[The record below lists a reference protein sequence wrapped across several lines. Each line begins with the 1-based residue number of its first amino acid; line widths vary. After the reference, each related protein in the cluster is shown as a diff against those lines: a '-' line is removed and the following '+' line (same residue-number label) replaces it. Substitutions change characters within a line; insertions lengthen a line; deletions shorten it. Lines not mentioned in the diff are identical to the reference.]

1 MINQILEQLMKH
13 NEYKQLLQLSLFGE
27 LKSEE
32 QLKLKEHILTCE
44 ECRVELEDQKN
55 LLRLISGKQKTN
67 VDEKVL
73 IAARYQLR
81 GALRSERSSNNIL
94 NSITDNI
101 FQYFTTP
108 LKFAFAGAALLIVGF
123 LIGGIFF
130 SKSSQS
136 EFTSQQAGEN
146 RFASLSED
154 ISISNVR
161 FIDSDAS
168 DGEVEFT
175 FEASRPVRLKGN
187 INDQQ
192 IQSVLTYAMLNE
204 QNPGSRLN
212 SINAMNSEKP
222 VQYDND
228 VKNALITVVMTDE
241 NPGVRREA
249 LKLMSKLPYDESV
262 KQTFLYVITND
273 TVSGLR
279 IEALNALIVTAS
291 QGHKLNQEEL
301 NLFRNKL
308 QDDENP
314 YIKLRSKTILQ
325 EYN

>member
-1 MINQILEQLMKH
+1 MKH

-32 QLKLKEHILTCE
+32 QLKLKEHLLTCE

-55 LLRLISGKQKTN
+55 LLELISGKQKAN

-81 GALRSERSSNNIL
+81 GALRAERSSNNIL

-108 LKFAFAGAALLIVGF
+108 LKFAFAGASLLIIGV

-136 EFTSQQAGEN
+136 EFTGQQNGEN
-146 RFASLSED
+146 SFASLSEE
-154 ISISNVR
+154 ISISKVR

-175 FEASRPVRLKGN
+175 FEASRPVRLKGS

-212 SINAMNSEKP
+212 SINAMDSETP
-222 VQYDND
+222 GQYDND

-249 LKLMSKLPYDESV
+249 LKLMSKFPYDESV
-262 KQTFLYVITND
+262 KQTLLYVITSD

-279 IEALNALIVTAS
+279 IEALNSLIEA
-291 QGHKLNQEEL
+291 GGKGYKLNQEEL

-308 QDDENP
+308 QEDENP

>member
-1 MINQILEQLMKH
+1 MKH

-27 LKSEE
+27 LNSEE
-32 QLKLKEHILTCE
+32 QLKLKEHLLTCE
-44 ECRVELEDQKN
+44 ECRTELEDQKN
-55 LLRLISGKQKTN
+55 LLELISGKQKTN

-94 NSITDNI
+94 RSFTDSI

-108 LKFAFAGAALLIVGF
+108 LKFAFAGVALLIIGF
-123 LIGGIFF
+123 IVGGIFF

-136 EFTSQQAGEN
+136 EFTGQQNGEN

-154 ISISNVR
+154 IRISNVR

-168 DGEVEFT
+168 DGEIEFT
-175 FEASRPVRLKGN
+175 FEASRPVHLKGD
-187 INDQQ
+187 IDDQQ
-192 IQSVLTYAMLNE
+192 IQSVITYAMLNE

-212 SINAMNSEKP
+212 SINAMDTEFPAK
-222 VQYDND
+222 YDKD
-228 VKNALITVVMTDE
+228 VKDAVITVVMSDE

-249 LKLMSKLPYDESV
+249 LKLMNKIPYDENI
-262 KQTFLYVITND
+262 KQALLFIITND

-279 IEALNALIVTAS
+279 IEALNSIIEA
-291 QGHKLNQEEL
+291 GNKGYKLNNEEL
-301 NLFRNKL
+301 NLFRQTM
-308 QDDENP
+308 QDDTNP

>member
-1 MINQILEQLMKH
+1 MKH

-27 LKSEE
+27 LKPEE
-32 QLKLKEHILTCE
+32 QIILKEHLLNCE
-44 ECRVELEDQKN
+44 ECRTELEDQKN
-55 LLRLISGKQKTN
+55 LLELISGKKKTD

-73 IAARYQLR
+73 SAARYQLR
-81 GALRSERSSNNIL
+81 GALRSEKTNKNIL
-94 NSITDNI
+94 GLATDNI
-101 FQYFTTP
+101 YQFFTTP
-108 LKFAFAGAALLIVGF
+108 LRLAFAGAALLIVGA
-123 LIGGIFF
+123 LIGSIFF
-130 SKSSQS
+130 SKPSQS
-136 EFTSQQAGEN
+136 EFTGQQNGDI

-161 FIDSDAS
+161 FVDSDAS

-175 FEASRPVRLKGN
+175 FQASRPVHLKGN
-187 INDQQ
+187 VNDTQ

-212 SINAMNSEKP
+212 SINAMDTETP
-222 VQYDND
+222 MQYDSD

-249 LKLMSKLPYDESV
+249 LKLMSKFPYDETM
-262 KQTFLYVITND
+262 KETLLYVITND

-279 IEALNALIVTAS
+279 IEALNLLIEA
-291 QGHKLNQEEL
+291 GDKGYKLNQDEV
-301 NLFRNKL
+301 NLFKQKL
-308 QDDENP
+308 QQDENP

>member
-1 MINQILEQLMKH
+1 MKH

-32 QLKLKEHILTCE
+32 QLKLKEHLLTCE
-44 ECRVELEDQKN
+44 ECRTELEDQKN
-55 LLRLISGKQKTN
+55 LLELISGKKKSE

-73 IAARYQLR
+73 TAARYQLR
-81 GALRSERSSNNIL
+81 GALRSEIANK
-94 NSITDNI
+94 NI
-101 FQYFTTP
+101 FGSTIDSIAQFFTTP
-108 LKFAFAGAALLIVGF
+108 LKFAVVSATMLLFGI
-123 LIGGIFF
+123 LIGSLLF
-130 SKSSQS
+130 SKSSG
-136 EFTSQQAGEN
+136 EELKTENGNEN
-146 RFASLSED
+146 RFASLNEN
-154 ISISNVR
+154 INISNLR

-175 FEASRPVRLKGN
+175 FQASRPVRLRGKV
-187 INDQQ
+187 NDPQ

-212 SINAMNSEKP
+212 SINAMDTEVPMK
-222 VQYDND
+222 YDQD
-228 VKNALITVVMTDE
+228 VKNALVTVVMTDK

-249 LKLMSKLPYDESV
+249 LKLISKFPYDESV
-262 KQTFLYVITND
+262 KQTFLYVITKD

-279 IEALNALIVTAS
+279 IEALNSLIEAGS
-291 QGHKLNQEEL
+291 QGNKLNQDDL
-301 NLFRNKL
+301 NLFRQKL
-308 QDDENP
+308 QQDDNP

>member
-1 MINQILEQLMKH
+1 MKH

-32 QLKLKEHILTCE
+32 QLKLKEHLLTCE

-55 LLRLISGKQKTN
+55 LLELISGKQKAN

-73 IAARYQLR
+73 SAARYQLR

-94 NSITDNI
+94 NSIVDNI
-101 FQYFTTP
+101 FQYFTSP
-108 LKFAFAGAALLIVGF
+108 LKFAFAGAALLIVGV
-123 LIGGIFF
+123 LIGGFFF
-130 SKSSQS
+130 SKSSQT
-136 EFTSQQAGEN
+136 EFTGHQNSGN
-146 RFASLSED
+146 KFASLSED

-187 INDQQ
+187 VNDSQ

-212 SINAMNSEKP
+212 SINAMDTETP
-222 VQYDND
+222 VQYDSD

-249 LKLMSKLPYDESV
+249 LKLMGKFQYDESI
-262 KQTFLYVITND
+262 KQTLIYVITND

-279 IEALNALIVTAS
+279 IEALNSLIEAGVK
-291 QGHKLNQEEL
+291 GYKLNNEEL
-301 NLFRNKL
+301 NLFREKL
-308 QDDENP
+308 QQDENP

>member
-1 MINQILEQLMKH
+1 MKH

-32 QLKLKEHILTCE
+32 QLKLKEHLLTCE

-55 LLRLISGKQKTN
+55 LLELISGKKKVV

-73 IAARYQLR
+73 SAARYQLR
-81 GALRSERSSNNIL
+81 GALRAEKENKNIFVSL
-94 NSITDNI
+94 TDNI
-101 FQYFTTP
+101 FQLFTTP
-108 LKFAFAGAALLIVGF
+108 LRSAFAGAALLIVGV

-130 SKSSQS
+130 NRSSQI
-136 EFTSQQAGEN
+136 EFTGQQNSDN

-175 FEASRPVRLKGN
+175 FEASRPVRLKGS

-212 SINAMNSEKP
+212 SINAMDTETP
-222 VQYDND
+222 VQYDSD

-249 LKLMSKLPYDESV
+249 LKLMGKFQYDESI
-262 KQTFLYVITND
+262 KQTLIYVITND

-279 IEALNALIVTAS
+279 IEALNSLIEAGVK
-291 QGHKLNQEEL
+291 GYKLNNEEL
-301 NLFRNKL
+301 NLFREKL
-308 QDDENP
+308 QQDENP

>member
-1 MINQILEQLMKH
+1 MKH

-32 QLKLKEHILTCE
+32 QLKLKEHLLTCE

-55 LLRLISGKQKTN
+55 LLELISGKHKAN

-73 IAARYQLR
+73 SAARYQLR
-81 GALRSERSSNNIL
+81 GALRAEKSSQNIL
-94 NSITDNI
+94 GLAANNVYQ
-101 FQYFTTP
+101 FFTTP
-108 LKFAFAGAALLIVGF
+108 LRFAFAGAALLIVGVV
-123 LIGGIFF
+123 IGGLFF
-130 SKSSQS
+130 SKSSQT
-136 EFTSQQAGEN
+136 EFTGQQNGKN
-146 RFASLSED
+146 KFASLSED

-175 FEASRPVRLKGN
+175 FEASRPVRLKGS

-212 SINAMNSEKP
+212 SINAMDTETP
-222 VQYDND
+222 VQYDSD
-228 VKNALITVVMTDE
+228 VKNALITVIMTDE

-249 LKLMSKLPYDESV
+249 LKLMSKFPYDETV
-262 KQTFLYVITND
+262 KQTLLYVITSD

-279 IEALNALIVTAS
+279 IEALNSLIEAGS
-291 QGHKLNQEEL
+291 QGYKLSQDDL
-301 NLFRNKL
+301 NLFRQKL
-308 QDDENP
+308 QQDENP
-314 YIKLRSKTILQ
+314 YIKLRSRTILQ

>member
-1 MINQILEQLMKH
+1 MKH

-32 QLKLKEHILTCE
+32 QLKLKEHLLTCE
-44 ECRVELEDQKN
+44 ECRAELEDQKN
-55 LLRLISGKQKTN
+55 LLELISGKKKAS

-73 IAARYQLR
+73 SAARYQLR
-81 GALRSERSSNNIL
+81 GAMRAEKSSKNILGSLANNISQL
-94 NSITDNI
+94 
-101 FQYFTTP
+101 FTTP
-108 LKFAFAGAALLIVGF
+108 LRFAFAGAALLVIGV

-130 SKSSQS
+130 NKSSQT
-136 EFTSQQAGEN
+136 EFTGQQNGDN

-168 DGEVEFT
+168 DGEVEFS

-187 INDQQ
+187 VNDLQ

-212 SINAMNSEKP
+212 SINAMDTEAP
-222 VQYDND
+222 MQYDQD
-228 VKNALITVVMTDE
+228 VKDALITVVMTDE

-249 LKLMSKLPYDESV
+249 LKLMSKFPYDETV
-262 KQTFLYVITND
+262 KQTLLYVITND

-279 IEALNALIVTAS
+279 IEALNSLIEA
-291 QGHKLNQEEL
+291 GNKGYKLNSKEVD
-301 NLFRNKL
+301 LFREKL
-308 QDDENP
+308 QQDENP

>member
-1 MINQILEQLMKH
+1 MKH

-32 QLKLKEHILTCE
+32 QSELKEHLLTCE

-55 LLRLISGKQKTN
+55 LLELISGKKKVA

-73 IAARYQLR
+73 SAARYQLR
-81 GALRSERSSNNIL
+81 GALRAERTSKNIL
-94 NSITDNI
+94 GFLTDDI
-101 FQYFTTP
+101 FQFFTTP
-108 LKFAFAGAALLIVGF
+108 LRFAFAGAALLIVGV
-123 LIGGIFF
+123 LIGSIFF
-130 SKSSQS
+130 SKPSQS
-136 EFTSQQAGEN
+136 EFTGQQNGDN
-146 RFASLSED
+146 RFVSLSED

-175 FEASRPVRLKGN
+175 FQVSRPVHLKGN
-187 INDQQ
+187 VNDQQ

-212 SINAMNSEKP
+212 SINAMDTETSM
-222 VQYDND
+222 QYDSD

-249 LKLMSKLPYDESV
+249 LKLMNKFPYDETM
-262 KQTFLYVITND
+262 KETLLYVITND

-279 IEALNALIVTAS
+279 IEALNSLIEA
-291 QGHKLNQEEL
+291 GDKGYKLNQDEV
-301 NLFRNKL
+301 NLFKQKL
-308 QDDENP
+308 QQDENP

>member
-1 MINQILEQLMKH
+1 MKH

-32 QLKLKEHILTCE
+32 QLTLKEHLLTCE
-44 ECRVELEDQKN
+44 ECRIELEDQKN
-55 LLRLISGKQKTN
+55 LLELISSKHKAN

-73 IAARYQLR
+73 SAARYQLR

-101 FQYFTTP
+101 FQYFTIP
-108 LKFAFAGAALLIVGF
+108 LKFAFAAVALLV
-123 LIGGIFF
+123 IGVLLGSLFF
-130 SKSSQS
+130 SRSLQPQ
-136 EFTSQQAGEN
+136 FTGQQNGEN

-192 IQSVLTYAMLNE
+192 IQNVLTYAMLNE

-212 SINAMNSEKP
+212 SINAMDTETP
-222 VQYDND
+222 AQYDDD

-249 LKLMSKLPYDESV
+249 LNLMNKFPYDESV
-262 KQTFLYVITND
+262 KQTFLYVITSD

-279 IEALNALIVTAS
+279 IEALNSLIEA
-291 QGHKLNQEEL
+291 GGKGYKLNQEEL

-308 QDDENP
+308 QQDENP

>member
-1 MINQILEQLMKH
+1 MKH

-27 LKSEE
+27 LKSKE
-32 QLKLKEHILTCE
+32 QSKLKEHLLTCE

-55 LLRLISGKQKTN
+55 LLELISGKKKAA

-73 IAARYQLR
+73 SAARYQLR
-81 GALRSERSSNNIL
+81 GALIAEKSSNNIL
-94 NSITDNI
+94 GFLTDDI
-101 FQYFTTP
+101 FQFFTTP
-108 LKFAFAGAALLIVGF
+108 LRFAFTGSALLIVGV
-123 LIGGIFF
+123 LIGIIFF
-130 SKSSQS
+130 SKPSQS
-136 EFTSQQAGEN
+136 EFTGQQNGDN

-161 FIDSDAS
+161 FIDSDAT

-175 FEASRPVRLKGN
+175 FQASRPVHLKGN
-187 INDQQ
+187 VNDPQ

-212 SINAMNSEKP
+212 SINAMDTETP
-222 VQYDND
+222 MQYDSD

-249 LKLMSKLPYDESV
+249 LKLMNKFPYDETM
-262 KQTFLYVITND
+262 KQTLLYVITND

-279 IEALNALIVTAS
+279 IEALNSLIEA
-291 QGHKLNQEEL
+291 GDKGYKLNQDEV
-301 NLFRNKL
+301 NLFKQKL
-308 QDDENP
+308 QQDENP

>member
-1 MINQILEQLMKH
+1 MKH

-32 QLKLKEHILTCE
+32 QVKLKEHLLSCL
-44 ECRVELEDQKN
+44 ECRTELEDQKN
-55 LLRLISGKQKTN
+55 LLELVSGKQQVK

-73 IAARYQLR
+73 SAARYQLR
-81 GALRSERSSNNIL
+81 GALRVERSSSNIL
-94 NSITDNI
+94 GFLTDNI
-101 FQYFTTP
+101 YQLFTTP
-108 LKFAFAGAALLIVGF
+108 LRFAFAGAALLIVGV

-136 EFTSQQAGEN
+136 EFTGQQNGDN
-146 RFASLSED
+146 RFVSLSED

-161 FIDSDAS
+161 FVDSDAS
-168 DGEVEFT
+168 DGEVEFI
-175 FEASRPVRLKGN
+175 FEASRPVRLKGS

-212 SINAMNSEKP
+212 SINAMNSETP
-222 VQYDND
+222 VQYDSD

-249 LKLMSKLPYDESV
+249 LKLMSKFPYDETV
-262 KQTFLYVITND
+262 KQTLLYVITSD

-279 IEALNALIVTAS
+279 IEALNSLIEAGS
-291 QGHKLNQEEL
+291 LGYKLNQDDL
-301 NLFRNKL
+301 NLFRQKL
-308 QDDENP
+308 QQDENP
-314 YIKLRSKTILQ
+314 YIKLQSRTILQ